1 MLLWVFSGQAQWLLF
16 MTLCRGFMTGARQP
30 PAQQPPAPRAQP
42 PPRPA
47 ALGRAQAYAHA
58 AHAADHA
65 PLNTRTLLGVS
76 LARIS
81 PTSRPHLARI
91 SPASRPH
98 DGRHR
103 RLRDTLRR
111 GHSRRRRPRPDPG
124 RADRPH
130 LAQHHGWPRDERAL
144 LAGYIEPNLTL
155 TLTTGPG
162 PDPDLDPSPHPEPQR

>member
-47 ALGRAQAYAHA
+47 ALGRAQAHAHA

-76 LARIS
+76 LAHIS
-81 PTSRPHLARI
+81 PTSRPHLAHI
-91 SPASRPH
+91 SPAS
-98 DGRHR
+98 
-103 RLRDTLRR
+103 L
-111 GHSRRRRPRPDPG
+111 
-124 RADRPH
+124 PH
-130 LAQHHGWPRDERAL
+130 LARTTAGIVVFATHYGEDILDGGDHG
-144 LAGYIEPNLTL
+144 LTL
-155 TLTTGPG
+155 VEQTALTSRNITGGHAMNVRCSRATSNPT
-162 PDPDLDPSPHPEPQR
+162 SP

>member
-98 DGRHR
+98 LARTTAGIVVFATHYGEDILDGG
-103 RLRDTLRR
+103 D
-111 GHSRRRRPRPDPG
+111 
-124 RADRPH
+124 
-130 LAQHHGWPRDERAL
+130 HG
-144 LAGYIEPNLTL
+144 LTL
-155 TLTTGPG
+155 VEQTALTSRNITGGHAMNVRCSRATSNPT
-162 PDPDLDPSPHPEPQR
+162 SP